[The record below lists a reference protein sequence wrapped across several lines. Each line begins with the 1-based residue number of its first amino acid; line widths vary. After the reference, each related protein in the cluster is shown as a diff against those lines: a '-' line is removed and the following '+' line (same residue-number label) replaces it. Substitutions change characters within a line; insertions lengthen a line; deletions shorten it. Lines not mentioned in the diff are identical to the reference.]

1 MQKYIC
7 ARQISHSGGGGK
19 KGREQTEHLL
29 QSAPMGGAADITMGF
44 CKFCSHYVD
53 KGHRG
58 TS

>member
-1 MQKYIC
+1 MRSANIPQ
-7 ARQISHSGGGGK
+7 RWWWK

-29 QSAPMGGAADITMGF
+29 QSAPMGGAADITMSF